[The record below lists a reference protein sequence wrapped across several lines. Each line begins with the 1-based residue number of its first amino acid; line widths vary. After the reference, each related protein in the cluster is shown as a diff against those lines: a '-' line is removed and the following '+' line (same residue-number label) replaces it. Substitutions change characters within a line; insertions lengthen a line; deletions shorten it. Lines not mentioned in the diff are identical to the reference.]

1 MSAGKKTCSRGH
13 TMEASWNICPYCPP
27 DAAASPGPVASAPAM
42 MKTVREVAPGVAE
55 RAPEAAP
62 RKTERLADRRPP
74 ILGWIVDL
82 DGRQSGQDFRI
93 SEGKIVIGAG
103 ADCQIRIDNAQA
115 SDRHLSLKS
124 EGGKFVLTDLASTN
138 GTRVNGVSIDKVE
151 LRDGDRIQIGS
162 TTYLFKGIFLDG
174 AAS

>member
-1 MSAGKKTCSRGH
+1 MSAGRKTCSRGH

-27 DAAASPGPVASAPAM
+27 DAAAVPGAGGAPAM

-93 SEGKIVIGAG
+93 SDSRILIGAG
-103 ADCQIRIDNAQA
+103 PDCQIRLDNSQA

-124 EGGKFVLTDLASTN
+124 EGGKFILTDLASTN
-138 GTRVNGVSIDKVE
+138 GTKVNGVSVDKVE
-151 LRDGDRIQIGS
+151 LKDGDRIQIGA
-162 TTYLFKGIFLDG
+162 TTYMFKGIFLEG
-174 AAS
+174 AHS